1 MIIGVDAGMLGVTD
15 ERLRVGVWR
24 VVTQLLQALRAC
36 NDTDAYRLYSF
47 APIPADL
54 MHRLGFRFENRV
66 LTPTTGWMTLRLPLE
81 LRLHPPEVFLGLAQ
95 ALPNTPGRK
104 IGFIYDLGFL
114 SHPEYYPDS
123 AEKLTNITADTV
135 SRADIIITIS
145 HAIAEEIT
153 RVYAVPKHKLA
164 VAYPGVGVQFGPKGK
179 SFKGSRPYFLYVGSL
194 KRGKNV
200 AGLIQAF
207 AQFHTHGHQ
216 EFDLY
221 LAGSDL
227 WLDPEV
233 EQVMKAHNIQEH
245 VKHLGFVTDDELSLY
260 YRGAVA
266 FVSPS
271 LVEGFCLPAVE
282 AMASGCPVITSDI
295 PVLKE
300 IVGDAGVQIAPRDTE
315 AIAAAMSMMVTNPKL
330 REALATKGLKRARD
344 FRWKKMAEAVYP
356 HL

>member
-1 MIIGVDAGMLGVTD
+1 MIGVDAGMLGVTD

-24 VVTQLLQALRAC
+24 VVTELLDALSLC
-36 NDTDAYRLYSF
+36 NKADAYRLYSF
-47 APIPADL
+47 ASIPPDT
-54 MHRLGFRFENRV
+54 MRHLGFRFENRV
-66 LTPTTGWMTLRLPLE
+66 LTPTKGWMTLRLPLE

-95 ALPNTPGRK
+95 ALPNAPGRK

-114 SHPEYYPDS
+114 SHPEYYPGS
-123 AEKLTNITADTV
+123 AAKLTDITANTV
-135 SRADIIITIS
+135 RRADVIVTIS
-145 HAIAEEIT
+145 RAIAEEIT
-153 RVYAVPKHKLA
+153 SVYAVPKHKLA
-164 VAYPGVGVQFGPKGK
+164 VAYPGVGMQFGPKGK

-194 KRGKNV
+194 KPGKNV

-207 AQFHTHGHQ
+207 AQFHTHGHK

-221 LAGSDL
+221 LVGSDL
-227 WLDPEV
+227 WLDPAV
-233 EQVMKAHNIQEH
+233 EQAMKTHGIHEH
-245 VKHLGFVTDDELSLY
+245 VKQLGFVTDDELALY

-295 PVLKE
+295 GVFKE

-315 AIAAAMSMMVTNPKL
+315 AIAAAMGKMVTNSTL
-330 REALATKGLKRARD
+330 REALVTKGLKRARD